1 MRRATFAVLAA
12 LLALA
17 ACRQPPAELE
27 IPVARPCIDSAD
39 VPAPVSPAGPLPDD
53 ARQAADLL
61 GAVILQL
68 RANERILRALIAPCT
83 R

>member
-1 MRRATFAVLAA
+1 MNRAFLGALAS
-12 LLALA
+12 LVALA

-27 IPVARPCIDSAD
+27 IPVARPCVDAAD
-39 VPAPVSPAGPLPDD
+39 VPAPVPPAGPLRAD

-68 RANERILRALIAPCT
+68 RANERVLRALIAACT

>member
-1 MRRATFAVLAA
+1 MRRAFLGSLAG

-27 IPVARPCIDSAD
+27 IPVARPCVDSAD
-39 VPAPVSPAGPLPDD
+39 VPAPVPPAGPLPAD
-53 ARQAADLL
+53 ARQAADQL
-61 GAVILQL
+61 GAIILQL
-68 RANERILRALIAPCT
+68 RANERVLRALIAPCT